1 MNTVEG
7 AYLQAIGSI
16 NYDKIA
22 EGILKMMPYDDR
34 DIVAAGMIPKQW
46 IDLAVKMFEESMQ
59 KRNLTGVTSKE
70 FQSELSKSLIKIG
83 CAW

>member
-1 MNTVEG
+1 MDKVAE
-7 AYLQAIGSI
+7 AYVQVIGSI

-22 EGILKMMPYDDR
+22 EGILKIMPCDDH
-34 DIVAAGMIPKQW
+34 DIVAAGMIPKNW

-70 FQSELSKSLIKIG
+70 FQSELSKSLIKKG